1 MSGGDDLERVLERV
15 RRLLALAEDPA
26 ASENEAMLAS
36 GLARDLA
43 GDPGK
48 GGVR

>member
-15 RRLLALAEDPA
+15 RRLLALAED
-26 ASENEAMLAS
+26 
-36 GLARDLA
+36 LA

>member
-1 MSGGDDLERVLERV
+1 MADRDRLDALPVWWA
-15 RRLLALAEDPA
+15 RLLA
-26 ASENEAMLAS
+26 AS
-36 GLARDLA
+36 LARDLA

>member
-15 RRLLALAEDPA
+15 RRLLALAED
-26 ASENEAMLAS
+26 
-36 GLARDLA
+36 LA
-43 GDPGK
+43 GGSAE